1 MFLPLPPA
9 PAVTTTAT
17 TANTTSGDSRGTN
30 NDPIPYTHYLLGVTP
45 GLGKGVAALGVYNE
59 TARTFSNSTG
69 PPPAASLHPVGT
81 HAHAQHRSNSRQLD
95 DDSSSTEH
103 SSSGGGGHT
112 DNIGVDDAIGT
123 GGCVACGERADGTRV
138 CCADLAAGYRKAT
151 YDAGN
156 VFFGKEGN
164 ALLLCNLYLR
174 RYLYVVVR
182 ACVRACVRAS
192 FCAVCVC
199 GCGQEPNSRSM
210 VVDLRN
216 SKQGKFGATRK
227 RTEHFGL
234 RGQSLAMC

>member
-1 MFLPLPPA
+1 MPILRWP
-9 PAVTTTAT
+9 VS
-17 TANTTSGDSRGTN
+17 TSGDSRGTD

-156 VFFGKEGN
+156 VFFGRK
-164 ALLLCNLYLR
+164 AM
-174 RYLYVVVR
+174 RYFCATFIYGGICMSL
-182 ACVRACVRAS
+182 CVRACVR
-192 FCAVCVC
+192 VCEFLC
-199 GCGQEPNSRSM
+199 SLCM
-210 VVDLRN
+210 WLR
-216 SKQGKFGATRK
+216 TR
-227 RTEHFGL
+227 
-234 RGQSLAMC
+234 A